1 MFYMIP
7 KDIYLN
13 EELMKNE
20 FTFPCVIFLEM
31 YKSKSYK
38 IYTTLSCMLEKFNIS
53 SITKNT
59 TKIKSLFHSLRSIGY
74 INFNGD
80 ISNLNTPLEIEVAKY
95 EDGSFFTTI
104 HDFELEPIISI
115 VSAHNVSYMI
125 MNMFI
130 AIKRRTGYI
139 DISINSYDKCVIG
152 YRKLMD
158 EIGIKSFNTMSK
170 YVKLLENNGVL
181 FVHRENT
188 NDGDDGIKTIN
199 TYSFKRLE

>member
-20 FTFPCVIFLEM
+20 FTLPCVIFLEM

-38 IYTTLSCMLEKFNIS
+38 VYTTLGCILEKFNIS

-59 TKIKSLFHSLRSIGY
+59 TKIKSLLHNLRSIGY
-74 INFNGD
+74 INFEVDVG
-80 ISNLNTPLEIEVAKY
+80 NLNTPLEIEVTKY
-95 EDGSFFTTI
+95 EDGSYFTTV
-104 HDFELEPIISI
+104 HDFELEAIISI
-115 VSAHNVSYMI
+115 VSEHNVSYMI

-130 AIKRRTGYI
+130 AIKRRTAYI
-139 DISINSYDKCVIG
+139 DISINSYDSCMIG

-170 YVKLLENNGVL
+170 YVKLLESCGALLVD
-181 FVHRENT
+181 RQRAE
-188 NDGDDGIKTIN
+188 DEDGIKTIN
-199 TYSFKRLE
+199 TYSFKKL

>member
-1 MFYMIP
+1 
-7 KDIYLN
+7 
-13 EELMKNE
+13 
-20 FTFPCVIFLEM
+20 
-31 YKSKSYK
+31 
-38 IYTTLSCMLEKFNIS
+38 
-53 SITKNT
+53 
-59 TKIKSLFHSLRSIGY
+59 
-74 INFNGD
+74 
-80 ISNLNTPLEIEVAKY
+80 
-95 EDGSFFTTI
+95 
-104 HDFELEPIISI
+104 
-115 VSAHNVSYMI
+115 MI

-199 TYSFKRLE
+199 TYSFKKLE

>member
-13 EELMKNE
+13 KELMKNE
-20 FTFPCVIFLEM
+20 FTLPCVIFLEM

-38 IYTTLSCMLEKFNIS
+38 VYTTLSCILEKFNIS

-59 TKIKSLFHSLRSIGY
+59 TKIKSLFHNLRSIGY
-74 INFNGD
+74 ITFEGD
-80 ISNLNTPLEIEVAKY
+80 IRNLNTPLEIEITKY
-95 EDGSFFTTI
+95 DDGSFFTTI
-104 HDFELEPIISI
+104 HDFEIESIISI
-115 VSAHNVSYMI
+115 VSTHNVSYMI

-139 DISINSYDKCVIG
+139 DISINSYDNYMIG

-170 YVKLLENNGVL
+170 YVKLLESSDIL
-181 FVHRENT
+181 FVDRQRADNE
-188 NDGDDGIKTIN
+188 DGIKTIN
-199 TYSFKRLE
+199 TYSFKKLN